1 MAGHLNGLAVRLQS
15 EEHRM
20 LHVHC
25 MAHCLNLCLQDC
37 SRNCCCIRDALD
49 LTSELNSLI
58 RASPK
63 RLSLFHQ
70 LKNELSYSTPGL
82 KPLCPTRWTVR
93 TGALDAVI
101 KNYAVICS
109 ELEQISKDSCG
120 EPSRKASGLLAL
132 MEKFS
137 TYYGLKLSFL
147 VFSATEQLSKILQ
160 SSSITAHEAYMAVAA
175 VKRFLQWQRIESSFD
190 YFYRSVVEE
199 SKDLTMPPTLPRQKR
214 IPIRINDGAPNHH
227 FSTPEEHF
235 RKQYYEVHDL
245 ITHELERRYE
255 QESFQILQ
263 EIEDLLIKS
272 CRGTVIQPSE
282 KLKRLYSEDIN
293 FDNLKVQLQ
302 MLPDLVHTVNE
313 QCHLGIKKVT
323 LISTIC
329 EVLNS
334 GHHTKVI
341 LNEVDRLLRI
351 YLTVPMTTAT
361 AERTFSTLR
370 RLKNYLHSTMTQK
383 RLNNLIILHTHKDR
397 TDNLDLCAVS
407 CDFAS
412 ANDHRQ
418 AVLWHFL
425 EAVILWF
432 IGTFCSPV

>member
-1 MAGHLNGLAVRLQS
+1 
-15 EEHRM
+15 
-20 LHVHC
+20 

-49 LTSELNSLI
+49 VTSELNTLI

-63 RLSLFHQ
+63 RLALFHQ

-93 TGALDAVI
+93 TAALDAVI
-101 KNYAVICS
+101 KNYAIICF

-147 VFSATEQLSKILQ
+147 VFSATEQLSKTLQ
-160 SSSITAHEAYMAVAA
+160 SSSITAQEAYMAAA
-175 VKRFLQWQRIESSFD
+175 AAKRFLKRQRMESSFE
-190 YFYRSVVEE
+190 YFYRTVVEE

-214 IPIRINDGAPNHH
+214 FPVRIDDGAPNHH

-245 ITHELERRYE
+245 LMNELERRYE
-255 QESFQILQ
+255 QESFQILRDT
-263 EIEDLLIKS
+263 EDLLIKS
-272 CRGTVIQPSE
+272 CNGSVIQPSE
-282 KLKRLYSEDIN
+282 RLQRLYSEDIS
-293 FDNLKVQLQ
+293 FDTLKVQLK
-302 MLPDLVHTVNE
+302 MLPDVIHTANE
-313 QCHLGIKKVT
+313 QYHLGIKKVT
-323 LISTIC
+323 SISTIC

-334 GHHTKVI
+334 GHHTKVM
-341 LNEVDRLLRI
+341 LSEVHQLLRI

-370 RLKNYLHSTMTQK
+370 RLKNYLRSTMTQK
-383 RLNNLIILHTHKDR
+383 RLNNLVLLHTHKDR

-412 ANDHRQ
+412 ANDHRRKFFGAYLKQ
-418 AVLWHFL
+418 
-425 EAVILWF
+425 
-432 IGTFCSPV
+432 